1 MEFFIVLCGALALTF
16 KWFEYAEKK
25 AKEEDQKSL
34 FDTSRLPKPVS
45 AFRNVP
51 TPEISS
57 TRVNQQ
63 PRQNARHNDGVLL
76 GDNLPSLQG
85 FSTEANEVYNFKSSR
100 HTGWDG
106 FIDLRMDN
114 MDNMMPFDSDDLYED
129 SYHSD
134 TIN

>member
-1 MEFFIVLCGALALTF
+1 MEIFIVLCLAIALAM
-16 KWFEYAEKK
+16 KWYEYEQNEVKK
-25 AKEEDQKSL
+25 EAQNSD
-34 FDTSRLPKPVS
+34 FDTSKLPKPVS
-45 AFRNVP
+45 ELRNAP
-51 TPEISS
+51 SPEISAA
-57 TRVNQQ
+57 RVNQQ
-63 PRQNARHNDGVLL
+63 PRQTARHNDGVLL

-85 FSTEANEVYNFKSSR
+85 FSTEANEVYSFKSSR